1 MGVSLGDLHYTLG
14 VDESQLD
21 AQLAKAKAKITAAL
35 VDPSITKAN
44 LALALKS
51 AAVDAKR
58 AIETERLARANLANA
73 KAADVNARSQVA
85 LNNANLTGAGIAA
98 RNRAAQ
104 QTLINSQTI
113 SNNAALT
120 SAQRLIIAQNQA
132 AASHSRV
139 TTAANAAARS
149 QQNLANHSGVTSRA
163 FITQRGIALQLA
175 STLGGAFT
183 VAGIAAFIKQ
193 LAMVSGE
200 FELQRVALRAIIR
213 DKEAADKIF
222 SQVKTLSVQSPFTFQ
237 DLLRDTKQLAAFSI
251 ETDKLF
257 GTMTKLADVS
267 AGLGVDMDR
276 IILAYGQ
283 VKAATVLRGQELR
296 QFTEAGIPIVD
307 KLADKFGKLE
317 GRVVSA
323 GEVFEKIS
331 NRMVSFKMV
340 DEIFTDLTASG
351 GMFFEM
357 QKKQSETLVG
367 KISNLKDAYQIML
380 NVIGEGQSSK
390 LKGGVDMLT
399 NLMRNWEQV
408 VQVLGT
414 VITMY
419 GAYKTALILINVYE
433 KASLAIRVASIG
445 VMRANI
451 AANVAMSSSQVALAA
466 TTNIA
471 SGAFTRLAVV
481 MKVNAVGIVLTAIAG
496 LVTYM
501 ALATNRAKE
510 LQKALDGIFK
520 DAKADATATVTQVE
534 VLMQK
539 LKGAAEGTQERA
551 DAIKQLNT
559 VMSPYLKDMIKEG
572 DSYDSIVT
580 KIDLATE
587 ALYDHARAKLYSTGL
602 ATINES
608 QAKDIGDAEAQI
620 RKSLT
625 KGLTLSGEGFGLSS
639 QVATSI
645 IGSIFNTIRKNP
657 ALISESDGLLNL
669 LQESLNKA
677 GAKSTTSQVINSDA
691 FQALQK
697 YANSIAEVGERTKAL
712 DEQTKSLHGTN
723 TIITENQVIAM
734 DKIAA
739 KYAEEKILA
748 KNKKAGDEYDNEMR
762 RIKIAQLAEEEKY
775 LRSVGREED
784 ANAKNRLI
792 QAEAPEGTLAKRIM
806 LGVDALKQ
814 FGEENR
820 KVAKS
825 LIEDKPDAELYE
837 VYAANLKSAKEKLDQ
852 ALATPASTL
861 VRKGATE
868 ADKKAFI
875 APLKEKYEL
884 YKTINHDLL
893 GQYSKD
899 EIKGEKTTTDAA
911 NRRKDAMDKLNE
923 QYLKDHEDFA
933 NYDAAI
939 SAAQIAKMEDSMDKE
954 FALNDAAFKQR
965 EAALVKLRQLRVDEL
980 NAAAGIK
987 KGAKNEIS
995 SLSDS
1000 KGISAA
1006 TAGLPEAE
1014 RAGFSSAVKTALA
1027 NDRQMVLNNE
1037 NDKAA
1042 GIVKINKDWAY
1053 KIKELQRDVNDA
1065 FLYGIERERA
1075 ALNEKYDDWAKKAK
1089 EVNSPA
1095 GNALG
1100 VEIEKK
1106 RLVAMKELNIEYRIQ
1121 QLNFEEEIQYQ
1132 KNEII
1137 ANGFDRE
1144 NVLTEL
1150 NFASYKKI
1158 QEQKIKNLRGSLDPN
1173 KQSEANV
1180 LQGKLNT
1187 DAQNNSLSKQEKIRK
1202 QILESSNQ
1210 LIDSVREYNSEL
1222 ADSLSL
1228 LIKSGNTLTKAFGLG
1243 NKGKST
1249 LTKPEAYDAAISG
1262 ATSLIGLVVGAA
1274 AERKRVMDEY
1284 YKSIISQQLEYNL
1297 LLNDQLRLNS
1307 DVHGTV
1313 FLKDYE
1319 GRLTDGAKALN
1330 NANDQYAKAMAAFNK
1345 TEAIVGKKNVV
1356 SGTNV
1361 LAGVGAGAAMG
1372 AAIGGM
1378 AGVGVL
1384 SWLTAPIG
1392 AVIGGAVGLFA
1403 GLFAKKKKDVVAPLL
1418 ETYPLLLDA
1427 EKGFNAELAKTL
1439 VANNLVTDATK
1450 AVLENLIAW
1459 SEAATKAREQ
1469 ITQVITDLTGS
1480 LGDDLRNALVTAF
1493 VDGTDAAAAFGDS
1506 VNGVMENILSNMI
1519 FNAAFEGAFTQ
1530 LQDEM
1535 KASYG
1540 VGADGKPISGAMVD
1554 QSWMDDLGRFFAKAP
1569 ELIDAV
1575 NTGLEDAQKEGE
1587 KYGFDLFK
1595 PTGKAKQGLQGE
1607 IKGVT
1612 EDTAQLLASL
1622 LNAVRGDVSL
1632 QNISLKS
1639 IEGILSNTGSVTANS
1654 LAQLVKIE
1662 SNTYNMLTAFKEVM
1676 GGKNS
1681 VGTGIRVTLMN

>member
-44 LALALKS
+44 LALASQS
-51 AAVDAKR
+51 AGITAKN
-58 AIETERLARANLANA
+58 ALTTERLAKADLSAAR
-73 KAADVNARSQVA
+73 AADVRARSQAA
-85 LNNANLTGAGIAA
+85 LNVTNLQAVGINQ
-98 RNRAAQ
+98 RNTAAQ
-104 QTLINSQTI
+104 QTLGNAQTI

-120 SAQRLIIAQNQA
+120 SAQRLVIAQNQA
-132 AASHSRV
+132 AASASRV

-149 QQNLANHSGVTSRA
+149 QQNLANHSGMTSRA
-163 FITQRGIALQLA
+163 FLTQRGIALQLA
-175 STLGGAFT
+175 STLGTAFT

-200 FELQRVALRAIIR
+200 FELQRVALRAIVR

-340 DEIFTDLTASG
+340 DEIFTDLTSSG

-451 AANVAMSSSQVALAA
+451 ASNVAMSSSQIALAA
-466 TTNIA
+466 TTNLA
-471 SGAFTRLAVV
+471 SGAFARLAVV
-481 MKVNAVGIVLTAIAG
+481 MKANAIGIVLTAIAG

-501 ALATNRAKE
+501 ALATDRAKE

-520 DAKADATATVTQVE
+520 ETAADATATVTQVE

-551 DAIKQLNT
+551 DAIKQLNS
-559 VMSPYLKDMIKEG
+559 VMSPYLKGMIQES
-572 DSYDSIVT
+572 DSYESVVS

-587 ALYDHARAKLYSTGL
+587 ALYANARAKLYSTGVT
-602 ATINES
+602 AINES
-608 QAKDIGDAEAQI
+608 QVKDISDAEAQI

-625 KGLTLSGEGFGLSS
+625 KGLTMSGEGFGLSS

-645 IGSIFNTIRKNP
+645 IGSMFNAIRKNP

-677 GAKSTTSQVINSDA
+677 GAKSTTVQVINSDA

-697 YANSIAEVGERTKAL
+697 YANSIADVDAKTKAL
-712 DEQTKSLHGTN
+712 EEQTKSLHGTN

-739 KYAEEKILA
+739 SYDEQRIKA
-748 KNKKAGDEYDNEMR
+748 KQFSAGEAYNNEIK
-762 RIKIAQLAEEEKY
+762 RIKIAQLAEEETY
-775 LRSVGREED
+775 LRSVGREEE
-784 ANAKNRLI
+784 ANSKRRAI
-792 QAEAPEGTLAKRIM
+792 QAEAPRGSLAKRLKLDI
-806 LGVDALKQ
+806 DALKQ
-814 FGEENR
+814 FDQTNR
-820 KVAKS
+820 DVAKS
-825 LIEDKPDAELYE
+825 IEDNLPDDEIYKNF
-837 VYAANLKSAKEKLDQ
+837 ANNLTNAKENLDR
-852 ALATPASTL
+852 ALATPAPRL
-861 VRKGATE
+861 TE
-868 ADKKAFI
+868 GGTAADKAKIVADLQQKFDM
-875 APLKEKYEL
+875 
-884 YKTINHDLL
+884 YKVINEQLL
-893 GQYSKD
+893 GQYDKEQAKKD
-899 EIKGEKTTTDAA
+899 KKTESDLEKR
-911 NRRKDAMDKLNE
+911 NRAIDELNR
-923 QYLKDHEDFA
+923 QYQQDHEDFA
-933 NYDAAI
+933 NYDAGI
-939 SAAQIAKMEDSMDKE
+939 AATRIANMENSMDKE
-954 FALNDAAFKQR
+954 FALSDLEYAKRVDAIDKM
-965 EAALVKLRQLRVDEL
+965 KQLRLKEL
-980 NAAAGIK
+980 NEAAGIK
-987 KGAKNEIS
+987 MGSAGEIK
-995 SLSDS
+995 DFAQT
-1000 KGISAA
+1000 GIK
-1006 TAGLPEAE
+1006 TAGVQKLADEGLAHDSQLRINAEKDLAE
-1014 RAGFSSAVKTALA
+1014 RT
-1027 NDRQMVLNNE
+1027 
-1037 NDKAA
+1037 
-1042 GIVKINKDWAY
+1042 VKINKDWAY
-1053 KIKELQRDVNDA
+1053 KIKEIQRDVNDA

-1100 VEIEKK
+1100 IDIERKRLTAMRELDIEFGVRQLEFSQEIE
-1106 RLVAMKELNIEYRIQ
+1106 
-1121 QLNFEEEIQYQ
+1121 YQ
-1132 KNEII
+1132 KNEIK

-1150 NFASYKKI
+1150 NFQTFKKI
-1158 QEQKIKNLRGSLDPN
+1158 QQRKIDLLRASTDPEQQ
-1173 KQSEANV
+1173 KQAV
-1180 LQGKLNT
+1180 LLQGQLDADTNT
-1187 DAQNNSLSKQEKIRK
+1187 NALKKELTVRE
-1202 QILESSNQ
+1202 QINESTKQ
-1210 LIDSVREYNSEL
+1210 LIEGVRVYNSEL
-1222 ADSLSL
+1222 ADSLGL
-1228 LIKSGNTLTKAFGLG
+1228 LMSAATTLQKAFSKEGLS
-1243 NKGKST
+1243 KS
-1249 LTKPEAYDAAISG
+1249 EAYSAAISG
-1262 ATSLIGLVVGAA
+1262 ATSLIGMVVGAA
-1274 AERKRVMDEY
+1274 QERKRVMDEY

-1307 DVHGTV
+1307 DVNGTV
-1313 FLKDYE
+1313 FLKNYE
-1319 GRLTDGAKALN
+1319 GRLVDGAKALN
-1330 NANDQYAKAMAAFNK
+1330 NANDMYSKAMAAFNK
-1345 TEAIVGKKNVV
+1345 SEAIVGKKNVV

-1361 LAGVGAGAAMG
+1361 LGGIGAGAGMG
-1372 AAIGGM
+1372 AAIGSIVPVIG
-1378 AGVGVL
+1378 
-1384 SWLTAPIG
+1384 TAIG
-1392 AVIGGAVGLFA
+1392 AIVGGAVGLIA

-1418 ETYPLLLDA
+1418 ETYPLIITK
-1427 EKGFNAELAKTL
+1427 EGEFNAELAKTL

-1459 SEAATKAREQ
+1459 SEAAEKAREQ

-1654 LAQLVKIE
+1654 LAQLVMIQ
-1662 SNTYNMLTAFKEVM
+1662 SNTYNAMMDFRAVM
-1676 GGKNS
+1676 GGKGS
-1681 VGTGIRVTLMN
+1681 IGTGLRVIIQ

>member
-73 KAADVNARSQVA
+73 KAADVNARSQAA
-85 LNNANLTGAGIAA
+85 LNNTNLTGVGIAQ
-98 RNRAAQ
+98 RNAQAQ
-104 QTLINSQTI
+104 QTLHNSTTI

-132 AASHSRV
+132 TASHSRV

-149 QQNLANHSGVTSRA
+149 QQNLAHHSGVTSRA
-163 FITQRGIALQLA
+163 FVTQRGIALQLA

-183 VAGIAAFIKQ
+183 IAGIAAFVKQ

-200 FELQRVALRAIIR
+200 FELQRVALRAIVR

-222 SQVKTLSVQSPFTFQ
+222 SQVKTLSVASPFTFQ
-237 DLLRDTKQLAAFSI
+237 NLLRDTKQLAAFSI

-307 KLADKFGKLE
+307 KLAEKFGKLE

-331 NRMVSFKMV
+331 KRMVSFKMV
-340 DEIFTDLTASG
+340 DEIFTDLTSSG

-357 QKKQSETLVG
+357 QKKQSETLIG

-380 NVIGEGQSSK
+380 NSIGETQSSK

-399 NLMRNWEQV
+399 NIMRNWEQI
-408 VQVLGT
+408 VQILGT
-414 VITMY
+414 VVSMY
-419 GAYKTALILINVYE
+419 GAYRAALILVATYE

-471 SGAFTRLAVV
+471 SGAFVKLGAI
-481 MKVNAVGIVLTAIAG
+481 MKANAIGIVLTAIAG
-496 LVTYM
+496 LVAYM
-501 ALATNRAKE
+501 ALATDKARE
-510 LQKALDGIFK
+510 LEKALGKIFK
-520 DAKADATATVTQVE
+520 EASADATATVTQVE
-534 VLMQK
+534 VLVQK

-551 DAIKQLNT
+551 DAIKQLNSI
-559 VMSPYLKDMIKEG
+559 MSPYLKGMIQES
-572 DSYDSIVT
+572 DSYESVVS

-587 ALYDHARAKLYSTGL
+587 ALYANARAKLYSTGVT
-602 ATINES
+602 AINES

-625 KGLTLSGEGFGLSS
+625 KGLTMSGEGFGLSS

-645 IGSIFNTIRKNP
+645 IGSMFNAIRKNP

-677 GAKSTTSQVINSDA
+677 GAKSTTVQVINSDA

-697 YANSIAEVGERTKAL
+697 YANSIADVDAKTKAL
-712 DEQTKSLHGTN
+712 EEQTKSLHGTN

-734 DKIAA
+734 DKIASSYDEQRIKA
-739 KYAEEKILA
+739 KQFS
-748 KNKKAGDEYDNEMR
+748 AGEAYNNEIK
-762 RIKIAQLAEEEKY
+762 RIKIAQLSEEETY

-784 ANAKNRLI
+784 ANAKKRAI
-792 QAEAPEGTLAKRIM
+792 QAEAPRGSLAKRLKLDI
-806 LGVDALKQ
+806 DALKQ
-814 FGEENR
+814 FDQANR
-820 KVAKS
+820 DVAKS
-825 LIEDKPDAELYE
+825 IEDNLPDDEIYKNFAS
-837 VYAANLKSAKEKLDQ
+837 NLKNAKEDLDR
-852 ALATPASTL
+852 ALATPAARL
-861 VRKGATE
+861 TE
-868 ADKKAFI
+868 GGTAADKAKIVAG
-875 APLKEKYEL
+875 LKQKFDM
-884 YKTINHDLL
+884 YKLINEQLL
-893 GQYSKD
+893 GQYDKD
-899 EIKGEKTTTDAA
+899 QAKKDKKTESDLEKR
-911 NRRKDAMDKLNE
+911 NRAIDELNR
-923 QYLKDHEDFA
+923 QYQQDHEDFA
-933 NYDAAI
+933 NYDAGI
-939 SAAQIAKMEDSMDKE
+939 AATRIANMENSMDKE
-954 FALNDAAFKQR
+954 FALSDLEYAKRIDAIDKM
-965 EAALVKLRQLRVDEL
+965 KQLRLKEF
-980 NAAAGIK
+980 NEAAGIK
-987 KGAKNEIS
+987 MGSAGEIK
-995 SLSDS
+995 DFAQT
-1000 KGISAA
+1000 GIK
-1006 TAGLPEAE
+1006 TAGVQKLADEGLAHDSQLRINAEKDLAE
-1014 RAGFSSAVKTALA
+1014 RT
-1027 NDRQMVLNNE
+1027 
-1037 NDKAA
+1037 
-1042 GIVKINKDWAY
+1042 IKINEDWAY
-1053 KIKELQRDVNDA
+1053 KIKEIQRDVNDA
-1065 FLYGIERERA
+1065 FLYGIDRERA
-1075 ALNEKYDDWAKKAK
+1075 ALNEKYDDWAKKAR

-1095 GNALG
+1095 GTALG
-1100 VEIEKK
+1100 IEVEKK
-1106 RLVAMKELNIEYRIQ
+1106 RLVAMKELDINYGIKQLEFSQEIE
-1121 QLNFEEEIQYQ
+1121 YQ
-1132 KNEII
+1132 KNEIT

-1144 NVLTEL
+1144 NKLTEL
-1150 NFASYKKI
+1150 NFQTFKKI
-1158 QEQKIKNLRGSLDPN
+1158 QEGKIALLEKSTIPDQQKQAVILKGQLDAD
-1173 KQSEANV
+1173 AN
-1180 LQGKLNT
+1180 T
-1187 DAQNNSLSKQEKIRK
+1187 NSLNKQEKVRK
-1202 QILESSNQ
+1202 QMIDSTNQ
-1210 LIDSVREYNSEL
+1210 LIEGVRQYNAEL
-1222 ADSLSL
+1222 ADSLGL
-1228 LIKSGNTLTKAFGLG
+1228 LMSAATTLEKAFSKEGLS
-1243 NKGKST
+1243 KS
-1249 LTKPEAYDAAISG
+1249 KAYSAAISG

-1274 AERKRVMDEY
+1274 DERKRVMDEY
-1284 YKSIISQQLEYNL
+1284 YKSVISQQLEYNL

-1307 DVHGTV
+1307 DVNGTV
-1313 FLKDYE
+1313 FLKNYE
-1319 GRLTDGAKALN
+1319 GRLVDGAKALN
-1330 NANDQYAKAMAAFNK
+1330 NANDQYAKALADFNK

-1361 LAGVGAGAAMG
+1361 LGGIGAGAASG
-1372 AAIGGM
+1372 AAVGALLGGGILSVPAAAAGAIIGG
-1378 AGVGVL
+1378 V
-1384 SWLTAPIG
+1384 
-1392 AVIGGAVGLFA
+1392 VGLFA

-1427 EKGFNAELAKTL
+1427 EKGFNSELAKTL
-1439 VANNLVTDATK
+1439 IDNNLVTDATK
-1450 AVLENLIAW
+1450 ATLQTLIEW
-1459 SEAATKAREQ
+1459 KAAAEKAREQ
-1469 ITQVITDLTGS
+1469 IAQVIADLTGS

-1569 ELIDAV
+1569 DLINAV
-1575 NTGLEDAQKEGE
+1575 NTGLEDAQKEGM

-1595 PTGKAKQGLQGE
+1595 PTSQAKSGLQGE
-1607 IKGVT
+1607 IKGIK

-1639 IEGILSNTGSVTANS
+1639 IEGILSNTGSATANS

-1662 SNTYNMLTAFKEVM
+1662 SNTYGMFMAFKEVM
-1676 GGKNS
+1676 GGKGS
-1681 VGTGIRVTLMN
+1681 LGTGIRVIIQ